1 MGHVGRASHYPSS
14 EPTLKV
20 AVVLPSGCRF
30 SPAQPNSMETVVRT
44 FAQVEHRAELRI
56 FCCEDPADQGGI
68 SVHRLPSTTGRLAS
82 LERALR
88 DYDPDIIEFHQQLR
102 QALHIARRF
111 PRTTSI
117 LYRHNALKSPRHAID
132 RWRYRRRFRQ
142 MDGLIFVSEAG
153 RRDFLQDF
161 PCQAQKAF
169 AVPNPIDVDLW
180 RAPVEEREPV
190 IAFAG
195 RAMPEKGVDLIC
207 AALPAVL
214 ERHPEWRAVLM
225 LNDWDKHAAWAAP
238 HVAPLERF
246 GARVTV
252 LKSAPLSEVRAV
264 MQRAA
269 IALTPSV
276 WAEPLGLTALEAHA
290 AGATLI
296 SSGRGGLREASG
308 PHAVYVDDL
317 TPQGL
322 GEAIDSL
329 ILAPERRLAL
339 ARAAQAY
346 VSETHTPEHRARQL
360 AALRQQLVQTKRA

>member
-1 MGHVGRASHYPSS
+1 
-14 EPTLKV
+14 
-20 AVVLPSGCRF
+20 
-30 SPAQPNSMETVVRT
+30 METVVRT
-44 FAQVEHRAELRI
+44 LAQAERGADI
-56 FCCEDPADQGGI
+56 RVFCCEGAGDHGDIP
-68 SVHRLPSTTGRLAS
+68 VHRLPGKTGRLAA
-82 LERALR
+82 LELALH
-88 DYDPDIIEFHQQLR
+88 DYAPDVIEFHQQLR

-111 PRTTSI
+111 PRATRV
-117 LYRHNALKSPRHAID
+117 LYRHNALKSPRHSLD
-132 RWRYRRRFRQ
+132 RWRYQRRFRQ

-153 RRDFLQDF
+153 RREFLQDF
-161 PCQAQKAF
+161 PQQASKTF

-180 RAPVEEREPV
+180 RAPVEDREPV

-214 ERHPEWRAVLM
+214 DRHPDWRAVLM
-225 LNDWDKHAAWAAP
+225 LNDWDQHAAWAAP

-246 GARVTV
+246 GGRVSV
-252 LKSAPLSEVRAV
+252 LKSAPLSEVRTV

-290 AGATLI
+290 AGAALI

-308 PHAVYVDDL
+308 PHALYVDDL

-322 GEAIDSL
+322 GDAMTDL
-329 ILAPERRLAL
+329 ISAPPRRLAL
-339 ARAAQAY
+339 ARAAQAH
-346 VSETHTPEHRARQL
+346 VAETHSPERRSTQLNALRRQL
-360 AALRQQLVQTKRA
+360 VRAKRA

>member
-1 MGHVGRASHYPSS
+1 MR
-14 EPTLKV
+14 T
-20 AVVLPSGCRF
+20 AVVMPVGARF
-30 SPAQPNSMETVVRT
+30 DLHQPNSMETVARTLARADKGEVR
-44 FAQVEHRAELRI
+44 V
-56 FCCEDPADQGGI
+56 FCCEGAQDHGDLPVQTLPAAN
-68 SVHRLPSTTGRLAS
+68 RLKTLRQ
-82 LERALR
+82 ALT
-88 DYDPDIIEFHQQLR
+88 DYRPDVIEFHQQTQ
-102 QALHIARRF
+102 QAVALGPHFRDAAI
-111 PRTTSI
+111 T
-117 LYRHNALKSPRHAID
+117 LYRHNAVKPPRHVID
-132 RWRYRRRFRQ
+132 RWRYERRYDR
-142 MDGLIFVSEAG
+142 MDGLIFVSEAA
-153 RRDFLQDF
+153 RLDFLKDF
-161 PCQAQKAF
+161 PRLEAKAL

-180 RAPVEEREPV
+180 CASVEVREPL

-214 ERHPEWRAVLM
+214 ERHPDWRAVLM
-225 LNDWDKHAAWAAP
+225 LNDWERHADWAAP

-246 GARVTV
+246 GDRVRV
-252 LKSAPLSEVRAV
+252 LKSAPLAQVRAE

-290 AGATLI
+290 AGAALI

-317 TPQGL
+317 TGEGL

-329 ILAPERRLAL
+329 IIDPARRLTL

-346 VSETHTPEHRARQL
+346 VSETHTPDHRAAQLHDLRERLVRAKRRQ
-360 AALRQQLVQTKRA
+360 AGVRPAGSPG

>member
-1 MGHVGRASHYPSS
+1 
-14 EPTLKV
+14 
-20 AVVLPSGCRF
+20 
-30 SPAQPNSMETVVRT
+30 METVVRT
-44 FAQVEHRAELRI
+44 LAQGGSKAELRI
-56 FCCEDPADQGGI
+56 FCCEGADDHGNLPACL
-68 SVHRLPSTTGRLAS
+68 LPHDRKRLAA
-82 LERALR
+82 LEKALN
-88 DYDPDIIEFHQQLR
+88 DYAPDVIEFHQQLH

-111 PRTTSI
+111 PRATRV
-117 LYRHNALKSPRHAID
+117 LYRHNALKSPRNPID
-132 RWRYRRRFRQ
+132 RWRYERRFRR
-142 MDGLIFVSEAG
+142 MDGMIFVSEAG
-153 RRDFLQDF
+153 RREFLQDF
-161 PCQAQKAF
+161 PGQHQKAF

-180 RAPVEEREPV
+180 RAPVEGREPL

-214 ERHPEWRAVLM
+214 ERHPDWRAVLM
-225 LNDWDKHAAWAAP
+225 LNDWDKHADWAAP
-238 HVAPLERF
+238 HVAPLERL

-290 AGATLI
+290 AGAALV

-322 GEAIDSL
+322 GDAIDSL
-329 ILAPERRLAL
+329 IVAPERRLAL

-346 VSETHTPEHRARQL
+346 VSDTHTPEHRARQL
-360 AALRQQLVQTKRA
+360 AALRQQLVQAKRS